1 MSALREYPAMME
13 KAQDLQ
19 EKLST
24 YQGQMTPDQAMKFAK
39 LQQKML
45 SAAYKKMAIKLAELL
60 ITYISNLKLRF
71 YVISQYLCEIKIT

>member
-45 SAAYKKMAIKLAELL
+45 SAAYKKNG
-60 ITYISNLKLRF
+60 Y
-71 YVISQYLCEIKIT
+71 